1 MKVVLDTNVLLVS
14 FSQKSMFRPIFD
26 AILDERITVCL
37 TTDILIEYE
46 EIITRHAGPEI
57 AAWVL
62 QLIESAPNKEWIT
75 TYFKWNLIS
84 TDPDDNKF
92 SDCVIACNVRYLVS
106 DDKHFNVLKS
116 ISFPRVSVL
125 AAEEFVA
132 ILKETK

>member
-57 AAWVL
+57 AVWVL

-75 TYFKWNLIS
+75 T
-84 TDPDDNKF
+84 
-92 SDCVIACNVRYLVS
+92 
-106 DDKHFNVLKS
+106 
-116 ISFPRVSVL
+116 
-125 AAEEFVA
+125 
-132 ILKETK
+132 